1 MVFLAF
7 NGKITIA
14 ELSRIIDV
22 SRPSL
27 YKYVEEF
34 ETKKIINI
42 PEKIRIL
49 FEFVYSNDCYGKQ
62 DIIEYCACNFSSKN
76 TSSLIDEIKILISD
90 DEFKLKLRIFLDSYY
105 NEKQKR
111 G

>member
-1 MVFLAF
+1 MAF

-34 ETKKIINI
+34 ETKKYINI
-42 PEKIRIL
+42 PKPIITL
-49 FEFVYSNDCYGKQ
+49 FEFVYSDYCYGKQ
-62 DIIEYCACNFSSKN
+62 DIIEYCAANFSSKN

-90 DEFKLKLRIFLDSYY
+90 EEFKLKLRIFLDSYY
-105 NEKQKR
+105 NDKQKK